1 MDIDHDGIDDV
12 LYRTIEDYWGNY
24 QVRFGNGK
32 VFDIPA
38 RDRGLTNWNEFF
50 FADLNGTGKDD
61 IIVSNISGGTGGD
74 DIRVF
79 VYLDPDPSNWKYREY
94 KLPVVNLQMED
105 IGNNLVRIS
114 CPQFSFSEVQPLG
127 VYTPGTNYDYWYG
140 SGKTLTNPIIRNVMV
155 RDNSILLF
163 YDFGKKVHA
172 EQSSQPMG
180 VKIIYSLSNNR
191 LEVSE
196 VSSDLIMKYWVVAP
210 E

>member
-1 MDIDHDGIDDV
+1 MLFRSQEEYLSTSAKGKVDERTSNLSIRDIFSVAFYLDDDEWYGDNYNDEREVVRLDIDHDGIDDV

-74 DIRVF
+74 DISVF

-94 KLPVVNLQMED
+94 ELPVVNLQMEN
-105 IGNNLVRIS
+105 GFPKCLR
-114 CPQFSFSEVQPLG
+114 Q
-127 VYTPGTNYDYWYG
+127 
-140 SGKTLTNPIIRNVMV
+140 
-155 RDNSILLF
+155 
-163 YDFGKKVHA
+163 
-172 EQSSQPMG
+172 
-180 VKIIYSLSNNR
+180 
-191 LEVSE
+191 
-196 VSSDLIMKYWVVAP
+196 
-210 E
+210 